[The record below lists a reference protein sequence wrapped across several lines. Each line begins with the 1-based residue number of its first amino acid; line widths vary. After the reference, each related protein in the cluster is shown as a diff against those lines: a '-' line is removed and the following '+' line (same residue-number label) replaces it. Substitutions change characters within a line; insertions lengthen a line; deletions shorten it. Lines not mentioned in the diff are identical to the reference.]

1 MAPAAAA
8 GAAASAIPGLNLG
21 VGIASLGFGVYSAI
35 TGANAAQQ
43 AQDAATAA
51 ANTAK
56 DKQWKFDLQ
65 AYKLNKQKILKQYG
79 DTIKK
84 IDLAAKNE
92 QALANYKDAN
102 ALDSYAQALKIKD
115 LQQLAQNNAYLKSE
129 QLYKTQLSLNE
140 QAAQFA
146 KETQFAALQE
156 EVAKFAAANNNL
168 IIENMLN
175 SAKAVAKG
183 TGGKVA
189 IKTAQAF
196 VAAKGA
202 KQAMAGKSLSSL
214 QQSSLLQLQ
223 KLQQDKNAA
232 DVTAFAQK
240 LLPPQEIPDP
250 ITPYETPL
258 TEYIYPDPPS
268 KFDFGPIP
276 QQGVMNQT
284 QNVWANT
291 FAQVMPGI
299 TQSAT
304 ALAQQMFQPQQPP
317 QMGQGANPYTALSGN
332 ISPLFTNTNYSS
344 YNFSPSTMTSSFSP
358 TATSMSG
365 LGIGGSA
372 ATTSYAG
379 VTAPATNPLAPYY

>member
-1 MAPAAAA
+1 MAATAIVSGVM
-8 GAAASAIPGLNLG
+8 GAANLGLGFMGASA
-21 VGIASLGFGVYSAI
+21 
-35 TGANAAQQ
+35 AQA
-43 AQDAATAA
+43 AQDAATSA

-92 QALANYKDAN
+92 QILANYKDAN

-156 EVAKFAAANNNL
+156 EVAKFAVSNNNL

-183 TGGKVA
+183 TSGKAA

-196 VAAKGA
+196 VAAQGA
-202 KQAMAGKSLSSL
+202 KQAMADKSLSSL

-250 ITPYETPL
+250 ITPYETPI

-291 FAQVMPGI
+291 FAQVLPGI

-304 ALAQQMFQPQQPP
+304 TLAQNIFQPQQQQTSNFGNLLYAGSTPFT
-317 QMGQGANPYTALSGN
+317 GFTGTGVTGNYFSSG
-332 ISPLFTNTNYSS
+332 SLPNTNFGVDTAGSLPQLD
-344 YNFSPSTMTSSFSP
+344 FS
-358 TATSMSG
+358 
-365 LGIGGSA
+365 
-372 ATTSYAG
+372 
-379 VTAPATNPLAPYY
+379 NPLGSN